1 MLEIAVTT
9 LEDAVHAQQGGA
21 DSIEI
26 SDNLAVGGLTP
37 SLERVRRVREA
48 VSLPV
53 HVIVRPHARDF
64 VYTPAEIDRILHD
77 TAALAKTGID
87 SVVFGAHTP
96 DGRLDID
103 LIRQVKQAANGLPI
117 TVHRAIDNC
126 HEPETALETLEP
138 VVSRILT
145 AGPAPNTWEGRDDL
159 RRWVAEF
166 GDHFSFVASGGLK
179 ADFLAEYIAHVRAQE
194 YHFGSAARTTGRVDV
209 AKIRQLRAILD
220 HAR

>member
-37 SLERVRRVREA
+37 PFDRVRQIRDMVGLR
-48 VSLPV
+48 V

-64 VYTPAEIDRILHD
+64 VYKPGEIDQILHD
-77 TAALAKTGID
+77 TVALAKIGID
-87 SVVFGAHTP
+87 SIVFGAHTP

-103 LIRQVKQAANGLPI
+103 LIKGVKQAANGLAV
-117 TVHRAIDNC
+117 TVHRAIDDC
-126 HEPETALETLEP
+126 KEPEAALELLKP
-138 VVSRILT
+138 VVSRVLT
-145 AGPAPNTWEGRDDL
+145 SGPAPNTWEGRDGL
-159 RRWVAEF
+159 RHWVTEF

-179 ADFLAEYIAHVRAQE
+179 AEFLAAYIAHVRAQE
-194 YHFGSAARTTGRVDV
+194 YHFGSAARTAGIVDV
-209 AKIRQLRAILD
+209 TKVRQLRAILD
-220 HAR
+220 HEK